1 MARKKKS
8 KLDEEII
15 ARAKGRFKRCQEWEG
30 EFRTR
35 FSDDIKFLYADSDNH
50 DQWPASIRAQRQLDS
65 RPMVTVNKTHTHWL
79 HVVNQ
84 GRENKASIK
93 VIATGGNASYESSQI
108 YTQVARRIEYAS
120 DAQSAYDIA
129 RGFQVGGG
137 IGYVR
142 VVTDY
147 SDENGFDQEIF
158 IRPVPDPLSVYM
170 DPMIK
175 QKDGSDAKFAF
186 VYDEIDR
193 DDFENRYPNVDLGS
207 DFDVS
212 MSSGWVSSKTVRLA
226 EYYEVEETTE
236 WAFAVPDGNGDMT
249 FVRESEID
257 PSVVKLYLTAAV
269 QGDDEDLEVTVEIQK
284 RKVKKRQVKWY
295 LLAGN
300 HIIDRRDWP
309 GKTIPIVRFIGE
321 EVILNGKMD
330 RKGLVRYM
338 KDAQRMYNYNTSGQ
352 IEFGALQS
360 KTPYIGPI
368 EAIEGHENY
377 WTTANR
383 ENHAYLPFNHM
394 DENGNPVA
402 PPQRQQP
409 PVASEAFS
417 VGIQNAQV
425 EMMMASGQYESTFGA
440 QSQELSGRAL
450 ERRKSQ
456 GERATFHYL
465 ENESCAKRYLGKI
478 IIDLAPKIY
487 DTKRVIRIMAEDGE
501 EQEITVDPSLT
512 GPIEEQENSL
522 ENKTA
527 TLFNPAMGAYDVVA
541 EVGPNFETRRQEAF
555 EAMKEMIVGVPQLAQ
570 VIGDLFVS
578 QGDFPSADRI
588 AERMR
593 NWIPAE
599 IRGDGPSQQEQ
610 HLMQQNQELMQMV
623 QQMGAELQSKKN
635 MESLAKQEIEQKTLD
650 HLAERMEA
658 DKRVLLDAFK
668 AETDRL
674 KAVQAAASPEAMAP
688 VVMQAVLD
696 ALAARSP
703 TAMAEDGISGGAAM
717 GIGLTATDLGKPIH
731 PEVPQ
736 Q

>member
-1 MARKKKS
+1 MARKKKETQS
-8 KLDEEII
+8 EADKELLD
-15 ARAKGRFKRCQEWEG
+15 RVKKRFKRCQEWES

-35 FSDDIKFLYADSDNH
+35 FRDDIKFLYADSDNQE
-50 DQWPASIRAQRQLDS
+50 QWPAAVRAQRQLEA
-65 RPMVTVNKTHTHWL
+65 RPMLTVNKTHTHWL

-93 VIATGGNASYESSQI
+93 IIATGGESSYDSSQI
-108 YTQVARRIEYAS
+108 YTSLARRIEYAS

-147 SDENGFDQEIF
+147 SDENGFDQDIF
-158 IRPVPDPLSVYM
+158 IRPIPDPLSVFM

-193 DDFENRYPNVDLGS
+193 DDFDARYPNVTIGGAM
-207 DFDVS
+207 DVEIS
-212 MSSGWVSSKTVRLA
+212 NGWLSNNNVRVA
-226 EYYEVEETTE
+226 EYYEVEESTE
-236 WAFAVPDGNGDMT
+236 WAFAIEGPDGTPQFM
-249 FVRESEID
+249 RESQID
-257 PSVVKLYLTAAV
+257 PNVTQLNLMVA
-269 QGDDEDLEVTVEIQK
+269 EDGSPVQK
-284 RKVKKRQVKWY
+284 RKVKKRQIKWY
-295 LLAGN
+295 LIAGN
-300 HIIDRRDWP
+300 QIIDRREWP
-309 GKTIPIVRFIGE
+309 GRYIPIVRFIGE
-321 EVILNGKMD
+321 EVITDGRLD

-352 IEFGALQS
+352 VEFGALQS

-377 WTTANR
+377 WATANR
-383 ENHAYLPFNHM
+383 ENHAYLPYNGA
-394 DENGNPVA
+394 DENGNPIT

-409 PVASEAFS
+409 PNASEAFS
-417 VGIQNAQV
+417 IGIENASR
-425 EMMMASGQYESTFGA
+425 EMMMASGQYEATFGV

-450 ERRKSQ
+450 ERRKNQ

-465 ENESCAKRYLGKI
+465 ENESTAKRFLGKI

-487 DTKRVIRIMAEDGE
+487 DTKRVMRIMAEDGE
-501 EQEITVDPSLT
+501 EQEIMIDPSLKA
-512 GPIEEQENSL
+512 PIKQQEDTL

-527 TLFNPAMGAYDVVA
+527 TLFNPAVGAYDVVA
-541 EVGPNFETRRQEAF
+541 SVGPNFETRRQEAF

-578 QGDFPSADRI
+578 QGDFPSAERI

-593 NWIPAE
+593 NWIPPE

-610 HLMQQNQELMQMV
+610 TLMQQNQELVQMV
-623 QQMGAELQSKKN
+623 QHLGTELQSKLA
-635 MESLAKQEIEQKTLD
+635 MEKLAKQEIDQKTLN
-650 HLAERMEA
+650 HLAERMDAQQDAIIKAFQA
-658 DKRVLLDAFK
+658 D
-668 AETDRL
+668 TDRF
-674 KAVQAAASPEAMAP
+674 KAVQAVADPAALQEVVRQTIMEVLSAPSPS
-688 VVMQAVLD
+688 QAV
-696 ALAARSP
+696 
-703 TAMAEDGISGGAAM
+703 ESGLSGAAAM
-717 GIGLTATDLGKPIH
+717 GIGLSATDLGKPIH
-731 PEVPQ
+731 AEVQ